1 MTHIN
6 IIGAGLAGCEA
17 AWAAANRGVK
27 VRLFEMKGAKMSPAH
42 SNPDFAELVC
52 SNSLRSEQDDTA
64 SGLLKMELTILGSL
78 ILEAAHATRVA
89 AGGALAVDREKFA
102 AYVTEKIRSHPN
114 IEVHDNSEVT
124 EIDQNEIT
132 IIATGPLTSD
142 TLSEHIRDHLAPQKL
157 HFFDAAA
164 PIIEANTIDME
175 LVFAASR
182 YDKGGADYLNCA
194 MNTEEY
200 AAFLHEL
207 LNARLAE
214 LKDFD
219 REAQGDLQVFE
230 GCMPIEVLASRGEKS
245 LLFGPLKPVGLT
257 DPRTGKRPH
266 AVLQLRRENIEG
278 TCYNLV
284 GFQTRLA
291 FPEQK
296 RIFRMIPGLENAEFL
311 RYGVMH
317 RNTYL
322 NSPDLL
328 EADYSMTERPNVF
341 FAGQITGVEGY
352 VESTSSGMVAGINA
366 ARRAMGED
374 SIIFPDITMIGA
386 LAHYASGY
394 EGKNFQPSN
403 ANFGIIRPH
412 EQEIRRKGERN
423 AAYVK
428 RATEWMEKNIL

>member
-1 MTHIN
+1 MHSIN

-17 AWAAANRGVK
+17 AWAAANRGCMVK
-27 VRLFEMKGAKMSPAH
+27 LYEMKGQKMSPAH
-42 SNPDFAELVC
+42 SNPNFAELVC
-52 SNSLRSEQDDTA
+52 SNSLRSEQEDTA
-64 SGLLKMELTILGSL
+64 SGLLKMELGHLGSL
-78 ILEAAHATRVA
+78 ILQAAQATRVA

-102 AYVTEKIRSHPN
+102 QYITEKIRNHPN
-114 IEVHDNSEVT
+114 IQVRDNVEVT
-124 EIDQNEIT
+124 AIVPHDIT

-142 TLSEHIRDHLAPQKL
+142 ALSDFIREHLAPEKL

-164 PIIEANTIDME
+164 PIIEADSIDMDK
-175 LVFAASR
+175 VFAASR
-182 YDKGGADYLNCA
+182 YGKGGADYLNCA
-194 MNTEEY
+194 MDAQLY
-200 AAFLHEL
+200 ASFLHEL

-219 REAQGDLQVFE
+219 REAQGNLQVFE
-230 GCMPIEVLASRGEKS
+230 GCMPIEVLASRGERS

-257 DPRTGKRPH
+257 DPKTGKRPH
-266 AVLQLRRENIEG
+266 AVVQLRKENAEA
-278 TCYNLV
+278 TCYNIV

-322 NSPDLL
+322 NSPGLL
-328 EADYSMTERPNVF
+328 APDYSMVSRPDVF

-366 ARRAMGED
+366 ARRAMGQ
-374 SIIFPDITMIGA
+374 SPLLFPNTTMIGA
-386 LAHYASGY
+386 LAHYVSRHQ
-394 EGKNFQPSN
+394 GKNFQPSN

-412 EQEIRRKGERN
+412 EQHIRRRGERN
-423 AAYVK
+423 SAYVK
-428 RATEWMEKNIL
+428 RAMEFFANL